1 MTAPVTI
8 RAGFKPAS
16 VDEETRTV
24 ELIASTGA
32 GVRRRDME
40 GEFLEVL
47 EVSERAVDLS
57 RAEGMPLLDAHRQ
70 DGLDRVLGVV
80 RGLRIEGGKLIAK
93 VQISERHEPIWRDI
107 VAGII
112 GNVSIG
118 YGPVSHRDSEENG
131 QRVRTLTRWELHEI
145 SLVAVGADPTARVRS
160 TDMPDGNQN
169 QNAAQQPQGGQQV
182 ATPAT
187 ETRADTNR
195 EIRALA
201 QTFDL
206 PGDWSDDLIDR
217 EASVEDARSAAL
229 DALRTRRTAPAAP
242 VARSTQGPAGDD
254 PAAFVTR
261 AAEALYTSRV
271 NPRHEISDAA
281 RQYTAMTTL
290 DLARDCLTRSGV
302 QTTGMDAAS
311 AITRAL
317 HTTSD
322 FPAIFADTANRVLRE
337 AYQAAPATLKQIAR
351 QASAKDF
358 RAKTSVQLGEA
369 PSLEKVG
376 EHGEY
381 KAGTMAEAKESY
393 SIDTFGRIVGL
404 SRKAIINDDLSAFT
418 DLSGQLGRAAADFE
432 AQQLVDLLIA
442 NPAMDDGTALFHA
455 DHGNLAG
462 TGGALDA
469 DTLGAARLA
478 MRRQKGLSGRPIAV
492 APKYLIVPPELETTA
507 EQLLA
512 TINPTT
518 TADVNVFGG
527 KLELLVEARL
537 SDTGAWYVAADP
549 AQVPGLEYSYL
560 QGAEGPQIEQRAGF
574 EVDGLEVKVRLD
586 FGAAFL
592 DWRGVYRNAG
602 A

>member
-8 RAGFKPAS
+8 RAGFRPAS
-16 VDEETRTV
+16 ADEESRTV

-32 GVRRRDME
+32 GVRRLDIE

-47 EVSERAVDLS
+47 EVSERAVDLT

-80 RGLRIEGGKLIAK
+80 RGLRIEGGKLVAK
-93 VQISERHEPIWRDI
+93 VQISERHDPIWRDI
-107 VAGII
+107 MAGII

-118 YGPVSHRDSEENG
+118 YAPVDHRDTEQDG
-131 QRVRTLTRWELHEI
+131 HRVRVLTRWELHEI
-145 SLVAVGADPTARVRS
+145 SLVAVGADPTAKVRS
-160 TDMPDGNQN
+160 TDMPEGNQN
-169 QNAAQQPQGGQQV
+169 QNAAQQPQGGQQT
-182 ATPAT
+182 ATPET
-187 ETRADTNR
+187 ETRADVNR

-206 PGDWSDDLIDR
+206 PGTWSDDLIDR
-217 EASVEDARSAAL
+217 AASVEDARAAAL
-229 DALRTRRTAPAAP
+229 DALRDRRSSPAP
-242 VARSTQGPAGDD
+242 VARATVGASGDD

-290 DLARDCLTRSGV
+290 DLARDCLTRAGV

-311 AITRAL
+311 TITRAL
-317 HTTSD
+317 HATSD

-337 AYQAAPATLKQIAR
+337 AYDAAPATLRQIAR
-351 QASAKDF
+351 QASARDF

-369 PSLEKVG
+369 PTLEKVN

-381 KAGTMAEAKESY
+381 RAGTMAEAKESY

-432 AQQLVDLLIA
+432 AQQLVDLLTA
-442 NPAMDDGTALFHA
+442 NPTMDDGTALFHA

-469 DTLGAARLA
+469 DSLAAARLA
-478 MRRQKGLSGRPIAV
+478 MRRQTGLSGRPIAV

-574 EVDGLEVKVRLD
+574 EVDGLEVKIRLD

>member
-1 MTAPVTI
+1 MNAPVTI
-8 RAGFKPAS
+8 RAGFRPAS
-16 VDEETRTV
+16 ADEKARTV

-80 RGLRIEGGKLIAK
+80 RGLRIENGKLIAK
-93 VQISERHEPIWRDI
+93 VQISERHDPIWRDI
-107 VAGII
+107 LAGII

-118 YGPVSHRDSEENG
+118 YAPVEHRDTEEGG
-131 QRVRTLTRWELHEI
+131 QRVRTLTLWELHEI
-145 SLVAVGADPTARVRS
+145 SLVAVGADPTARIRS
-160 TDMPDGNQN
+160 NDMPDGNQN
-169 QNAAQQPQGGQQV
+169 QNAAQQPQGGQQT

-242 VARSTQGPAGDD
+242 VARSTQGGDD

-290 DLARDCLTRSGV
+290 DLARDCLTRAGV

-311 AITRAL
+311 TITRAL

-337 AYQAAPATLKQIAR
+337 AYDAAPATLRQIAR
-351 QASAKDF
+351 QASARDF

-369 PSLEKVG
+369 PTLEKVN

-432 AQQLVDLLIA
+432 AQQLVDLLTA
-442 NPAMDDGTALFHA
+442 NPVMDDGTALFHA

-469 DTLGAARLA
+469 DSLAAARLA
-478 MRRQKGLSGRPIAV
+478 MRRQTGLSGRPIAV

-507 EQLLA
+507 EKVLA
-512 TINPTT
+512 SINPATT
-518 TADVNVFGG
+518 DSVNVFSGA
-527 KLELLVEARL
+527 LELLVEARL

-586 FGAAFL
+586 FGAAWL